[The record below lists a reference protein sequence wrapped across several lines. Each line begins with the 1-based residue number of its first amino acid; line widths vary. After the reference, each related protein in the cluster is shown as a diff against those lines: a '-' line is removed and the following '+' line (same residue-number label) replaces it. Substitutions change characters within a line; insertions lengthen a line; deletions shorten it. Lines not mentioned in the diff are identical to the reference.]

1 MDLISIIVPVYN
13 VEQYLRDCIESI
25 INQSY
30 RNLQI
35 ILVDDGSLDDC
46 PRICDEYACKDHR
59 IEVIHKENGGLSDAR
74 NVGVDQA
81 CGKYISFVDSD
92 DRIAEDMIES
102 LYDRI
107 VGVKAD
113 MSVCQRFL
121 IGESGDIK
129 DDDKAL
135 FEDYVVYGN
144 KECVHDFMSSK
155 GIDTVAW
162 GKLYRTELFQD
173 IRYPKGKY
181 HEDVFITY
189 RLVAKSNVIAVSGEK
204 KYCHRIRNASITQ
217 SSFSSKHLDAVIGKC
232 EIANFME
239 VNYPSELVYAQA
251 GIVYAANQCVWRM
264 GISHCFNKQYMNFLQ
279 SKYRSFETPFLRY
292 GKNRFFSKIFSICAF
307 ISVNMVVKSISIIK
321 N

>member
-1 MDLISIIVPVYN
+1 MKEKVYIGI
-13 VEQYLRDCIESI
+13 D
-25 INQSY
+25 
-30 RNLQI
+30 
-35 ILVDDGSLDDC
+35 
-46 PRICDEYACKDHR
+46 P
-59 IEVIHKENGGLSDAR
+59 
-74 NVGVDQA
+74 
-81 CGKYISFVDSD
+81 GK
-92 DRIAEDMIES
+92 A
-102 LYDRI
+102 
-107 VGVKAD
+107 G

-204 KYCHRIRNASITQ
+204 KYCYRIRNASITQ

>member
-1 MDLISIIVPVYN
+1 M
-13 VEQYLRDCIESI
+13 RDCIESI

-129 DDDKAL
+129 EGKTEMAEKTVELMSGSPLEMKLEEVLGKVTAMESAMTKMTAL
-135 FEDYVVYGN
+135 FEGGAFSGKAG
-144 KECVHDFMSSK
+144 KE
-155 GIDTVAW
+155 
-162 GKLYRTELFQD
+162 
-173 IRYPKGKY
+173 
-181 HEDVFITY
+181 
-189 RLVAKSNVIAVSGEK
+189 
-204 KYCHRIRNASITQ
+204 
-217 SSFSSKHLDAVIGKC
+217 
-232 EIANFME
+232 
-239 VNYPSELVYAQA
+239 
-251 GIVYAANQCVWRM
+251 
-264 GISHCFNKQYMNFLQ
+264 
-279 SKYRSFETPFLRY
+279 
-292 GKNRFFSKIFSICAF
+292 
-307 ISVNMVVKSISIIK
+307 
-321 N
+321 